1 MLVTYVIVNWSL
13 ILEILVGDSS
23 YVSHREEMVSS
34 ATPFFETFWSLFR
47 NSAQHAPSL
56 HKYLILPIV
65 IFLLLGAFF
74 IPDRHRIVLCIL
86 SYDGGR

>member
-34 ATPFFETFWSLFR
+34 ATPFFVTFWSL
-47 NSAQHAPSL
+47 
-56 HKYLILPIV
+56 LPEQ
-65 IFLLLGAFF
+65 
-74 IPDRHRIVLCIL
+74 RTTRTVLT
-86 SYDGGR
+86 